1 MSDFRRRAGRLG
13 ALALLMA
20 VPSAGMAAIDPSRQE
35 EAGPAKPSCT
45 STLVDDV
52 TPAGPATPARVTVG
66 ASLSEIRRDVWTRAI
81 KASTEARPRPSAES
95 ARKKQRSGVATRR
108 NRRKPSQAR
117 PKQEAQPFVELVGA
131 DPDYGG

>member
-13 ALALLMA
+13 ALALLVA

-45 STLVDDV
+45 STLVDDI
-52 TPAGPATPARVTVG
+52 TPAGPATPARITVG
-66 ASLSEIRRDVWTRAI
+66 ASASEIRRDVWTRAI
-81 KASTEARPRPSAES
+81 KASNDTKPRTSADS
-95 ARKKQRSGVATRR
+95 ARKKSRQGVASRR
-108 NRRKPSQAR
+108 TRRKPSPVK
-117 PKQEAQPFVELVGA
+117 PKSEAQPFVELLGA